1 MSKLATTGVLAQ
13 LKQANVMTLSATGD
27 GTGVSTLRFGVSSQ
41 ITVTLNANAHFYT
54 EPTGMDGESQTWTVT
69 SGALRTIYLKCT
81 SGTATLTI
89 TDASKINYF
98 GDSSGQGNGWLSS
111 TNAAQLT
118 FDVSKLINL
127 SNLRIEGNSVISG
140 ALPTGLTNLYLIGN
154 LIYWT
159 YSGALPTGL
168 TDLYLI
174 GNLINWTYSGAL
186 PTGLT
191 GLYLYG
197 NLINWTYS
205 GALPTGL
212 TILYLIGNLINWTYS
227 GALPTG
233 LTFLCLNGNL
243 INWTY
248 SGALPTGLTNLYL
261 IGNSINWTYSGAL
274 PTGLTILYLN
284 GNLINWTYSGALP
297 TGLTFLYLN
306 GNLINW
312 TYNAIEGTANF
323 TYFELINYRSSKMS
337 SDDMVTLLDSIR
349 MRDGRC
355 CSSITINDYEDYTD
369 PPQKVKDAKLALI
382 AADKGVTTINLGE

>member
-13 LKQANVMTLSATGD
+13 LKQATVMTLSATGD

-89 TDASKINYF
+89 SDASKINYF

-140 ALPTGLTNLYLIGN
+140 ALPNGLTFLHLNGN
-154 LIYWT
+154 
-159 YSGALPTGL
+159 S
-168 TDLYLI
+168 
-174 GNLINWTYSGAL
+174 INWTYSGAL

-191 GLYLYG
+191 ILYLYG

-212 TILYLIGNLINWTYS
+212 TSLYFFGGLINWTYSGALPTGLTILYLDVDSINWTYSGALPTGLTSLYLYGNLINWTYS

-233 LTFLCLNGNL
+233 LT
-243 INWTY
+243 
-248 SGALPTGLTNLYL
+248 SLYL

-274 PTGLTILYLN
+274 PTGLTILQLN
-284 GNLINWTYSGALP
+284 GNS
-297 TGLTFLYLN
+297 
-306 GNLINW
+306 INW

>member
-13 LKQANVMTLSATGD
+13 LKQATVMTLSATGD

-54 EPTGMDGESQTWTVT
+54 EPTGMHGESQTWTVT

-89 TDASKINYF
+89 SDASKINDF
-98 GDSSGQGNGWLSS
+98 GDSSGQGTGWLSS

-140 ALPTGLTNLYLIGN
+140 ALPN
-154 LIYWT
+154 
-159 YSGALPTGL
+159 
-168 TDLYLI
+168 
-174 GNLINWTYSGAL
+174 
-186 PTGLT
+186 
-191 GLYLYG
+191 
-197 NLINWTYS
+197 
-205 GALPTGL
+205 
-212 TILYLIGNLINWTYS
+212 
-227 GALPTG
+227 G
-233 LTFLCLNGNL
+233 LTFLHLN
-243 INWTY
+243 
-248 SGALPTGLTNLYL
+248 
-261 IGNSINWTYSGAL
+261 GNSINWTYSGAL
-274 PTGLTILYLN
+274 PTGLTYLYL
-284 GNLINWTYSGALP
+284 Y
-297 TGLTFLYLN
+297 

-323 TYFELINYRSSKMS
+323 TYFELNNYRSSKMS

>member
-54 EPTGMDGESQTWTVT
+54 EPTGMHGESQTWTVT

-89 TDASKINYF
+89 SDASKINYF

-140 ALPTGLTNLYLIGN
+140 ALPNGLTFLHLNGN
-154 LIYWT
+154 
-159 YSGALPTGL
+159 S
-168 TDLYLI
+168 
-174 GNLINWTYSGAL
+174 INWTYSGAL

-191 GLYLYG
+191 ILYLYG

-233 LTFLCLNGNL
+233 LTILYLNGNL

-248 SGALPTGLTNLYL
+248 SGALPTGLTYLYL

-274 PTGLTILYLN
+274 PTGLTILQLN
-284 GNLINWTYSGALP
+284 GNS
-297 TGLTFLYLN
+297 
-306 GNLINW
+306 INW

-323 TYFELINYRSSKMS
+323 TYFELNNYRSSKMS

>member
-13 LKQANVMTLSATGD
+13 LKQATVMTLSATGD

-54 EPTGMDGESQTWTVT
+54 EPTGMHGESQTWTVT

-89 TDASKINYF
+89 SDASKINYF

-140 ALPTGLTNLYLIGN
+140 ALPNGLTFLHLNGN
-154 LIYWT
+154 
-159 YSGALPTGL
+159 S
-168 TDLYLI
+168 
-174 GNLINWTYSGAL
+174 INWTYSGAL

-191 GLYLYG
+191 ILYLYG

-212 TILYLIGNLINWTYS
+212 IYLY
-227 GALPTG
+227 
-233 LTFLCLNGNL
+233 LNGNL

-248 SGALPTGLTNLYL
+248 SGALPTGLTYLYL

-274 PTGLTILYLN
+274 PTGLTILQLN
-284 GNLINWTYSGALP
+284 GNS
-297 TGLTFLYLN
+297 
-306 GNLINW
+306 INW

-323 TYFELINYRSSKMS
+323 TYFELNNYRSSKMS

>member
-89 TDASKINYF
+89 SDASKINYF

-140 ALPTGLTNLYLIGN
+140 ALPNGLTFLHLNGN
-154 LIYWT
+154 
-159 YSGALPTGL
+159 S
-168 TDLYLI
+168 
-174 GNLINWTYSGAL
+174 INWTYSGAL

-191 GLYLYG
+191 ILYLYG

-212 TILYLIGNLINWTYS
+212 TYLYLI
-227 GALPTG
+227 
-233 LTFLCLNGNL
+233 
-243 INWTY
+243 
-248 SGALPTGLTNLYL
+248 
-261 IGNSINWTYSGAL
+261 
-274 PTGLTILYLN
+274 
-284 GNLINWTYSGALP
+284 
-297 TGLTFLYLN
+297 

-355 CSSITINDYEDYTD
+355 CSTITINDYEDYTD
-369 PPQKVKDAKLALI
+369 PPQMVKDAKLALI